1 MGKQLTL
8 ILGGARS
15 GKSDFAQALARRR
28 AGMDVL
34 FLATA
39 EPLDDEMRARIQNH
53 CAARPAGWKTLE
65 AAHHP
70 GPALRCVPAARLVLL
85 DCVTLWTSNV
95 LLADERGGTGTMLG
109 ELKELLEW
117 YDSSSSELILVSNE
131 VGMSIV
137 PENALARAY
146 RDLLGMVN
154 RKLADRADQVFWL
167 VAGLPIEV
175 KSLAVRL
182 EDL

>member
-8 ILGGARS
+8 ILGGARG

-28 AGMDVL
+28 GGREVL

-39 EPLDDEMRARIQNH
+39 EGLDDEMRSRIESH
-53 CAARPAGWKTLE
+53 RAERPDGWNTLE
-65 AAHHP
+65 APRHP
-70 GPALRCVPAARLVLL
+70 GLALHAAPPSRLVLL
-85 DCVTLWTSNV
+85 DCVTLWVSNV
-95 LLADERGGTGTMLG
+95 LLAEASGGTHAMLN
-109 ELKELLEW
+109 ELDELLEW
-117 YDSSSSELILVSNE
+117 YESSSPELLLVSNE

-146 RDLLGMVN
+146 RDLLGQVN
-154 RKLADRADQVFWL
+154 RKLADRADPVFWL
-167 VAGLPIEV
+167 VAGLPVEL

>member
-15 GKSDFAQALARRR
+15 GKSDFAQALAQRRGGR
-28 AGMDVL
+28 DVL

-39 EPLDDEMRARIQNH
+39 EGLDDEMRSRIQSH
-53 CAARPAGWKTLE
+53 RAERPDGWKTLE
-65 AAHHP
+65 APRHP
-70 GPALRCVPAARLVLL
+70 GLALQTAPSSRLVLL
-85 DCVTLWTSNV
+85 DCVTLWVSNV
-95 LLADERGGTGTMLG
+95 LLANASAGAPAMLS
-109 ELKELLEW
+109 ELDELLAW
-117 YDSSSSELILVSNE
+117 YENSSLELMLVSNE

-146 RDLLGMVN
+146 RDLLGLVN

-167 VAGLPIEV
+167 VAGLPVEV